1 MPASNAII
9 KKPDF
14 SQSAQSSARN
24 KPLPQNIE
32 AEESVLAACMLNGML
47 LSSVPKIRQGLRSM

>member
-32 AEESVLAACMLNGML
+32 AEESVLAACMLNGEA
-47 LSSVPKIRQGLRSM
+47 VPQSTCPVR